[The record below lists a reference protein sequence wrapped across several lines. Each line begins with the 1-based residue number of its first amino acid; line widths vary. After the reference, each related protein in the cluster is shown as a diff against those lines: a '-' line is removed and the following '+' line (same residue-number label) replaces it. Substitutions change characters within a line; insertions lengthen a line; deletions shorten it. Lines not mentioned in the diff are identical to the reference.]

1 MKNIRILLPFI
12 LIILGLFFI
21 INAFAQTTNTETL
34 NTETTNILTPNVLSL
49 GQVIDRALQAN
60 HKIHISEI
68 NLGMSKEVKKQ
79 ALTEFLPKLKT
90 GYGFTYKND
99 VDQVTLDGR
108 RYYFGTNDNYLW
120 TSSIIQSIFTGLAT
134 SSKYK
139 IADINLEI
147 SGIRKAATRLNIIL
161 EAKKGYFA
169 VQNAKL
175 LVEVGNETVKSL
187 IEHLSVA
194 QEYYDV
200 GLNPKIDVLNAGV
213 DLADAKQELEWA
225 KNQVVV
231 TKAALSNILDL
242 PVDTPIEVV
251 GTLKYAPFTIPYD
264 ECSAKAVKLRPGLKE
279 AKKRIEIAQKQ
290 IRLAGSGYYPNVTAS
305 MNYYRFGDQPDVD
318 GNGFDDRENW
328 NVMVNADWTFWEWGK
343 TRSAVLESKGNLKKA
358 GKELAMVEDRIR
370 FEVKKAFQDIQT
382 AHHNITVAKTGVEQ
396 AKENLEISQERYKE
410 QVATITEVLDAQ
422 TRLTQARTSHTNAL
436 NDYNVAMAT
445 LYRAMGME

>member
-12 LIILGLFFI
+12 FSVLFIFSIVFI
-21 INAFAQTTNTETL
+21 INAFAETANTETVKL
-34 NTETTNILTPNVLSL
+34 LSL
-49 GQVIDRALQAN
+49 DQVIEKALQAN

-68 NLGMSKEVKKQ
+68 DAGMAEEVKKQ
-79 ALTEFLPKLKT
+79 AVTEFLPKLKT

-134 SSKYK
+134 ISKYR

-147 SGIRKAATRLNIIL
+147 SEIQKAVTRLDIIL

-187 IEHLSVA
+187 LEHLSVA
-194 QEYYDV
+194 QEYYEV
-200 GLNPKIDVLNAGV
+200 GLNPKIDVLNASV

-225 KNQVVV
+225 KNQVIV
-231 TKAALSNILDL
+231 TKAALNNILDL
-242 PVDTPIEVV
+242 PVDTPIEVA
-251 GTLKYAPFTIPYD
+251 GTLKYTPFTIPYG
-264 ECSAKAVKLRPGLKE
+264 ECSEKAINLRPGLKK
-279 AKKRIEIAQKQ
+279 AKKSIEIAQKQ
-290 IRLAGSGYYPNVTAS
+290 IKLAKSGYYPNVTAS
-305 MNYYRFGDQPDVD
+305 MNYYRFGDQYDVD

-328 NVMVNADWTFWEWGK
+328 NVMVQADWTFWEWGK
-343 TRSAVLESKGNLKKA
+343 TRHAVLQSKGNLRKA
-358 GKELAMVEDRIR
+358 VTKLAMVEDRIH
-370 FEVKKAFQDIQT
+370 FEVKKAFQYLQT
-382 AHHNITVAKTGVEQ
+382 AHHNIKVAKTGVEQ
-396 AKENLEISQERYKE
+396 AKENLEISQDRYKE
-410 QVATITEVLDAQ
+410 QVATITEILDAQ
-422 TRLTQARTSHTNAL
+422 TRLTQAMTLHTNVL

>member
-1 MKNIRILLPFI
+1 MKKIRILLPFMF
-12 LIILGLFFI
+12 IIFFM
-21 INAFAQTTNTETL
+21 INAFAETVNTETVKL
-34 NTETTNILTPNVLSL
+34 LSL
-49 GQVIDRALQAN
+49 DQVIEKALQAN

-68 NLGMSKEVKKQ
+68 DTGMAEEAKKQ
-79 ALTEFLPKLKT
+79 AVTEFLPKLKT

-134 SSKYK
+134 ISKYR

-147 SGIRKAATRLNIIL
+147 SEIQKAVTRLDIIL

-187 IEHLSVA
+187 LEHLSVA
-194 QEYYDV
+194 QEYYEV

-213 DLADAKQELEWA
+213 DLANAKQELEWA
-225 KNQVVV
+225 KNQVIV
-231 TKAALSNILDL
+231 TKAALNNILDL
-242 PVDTPIEVV
+242 PVDTPIEVAD
-251 GTLKYAPFTIPYD
+251 TLKYTPFTIPYG
-264 ECSAKAVKLRPGLKE
+264 ECSEKAINLRPGLKK
-279 AKKRIEIAQKQ
+279 AKKSIEIAQKQ
-290 IRLAGSGYYPNVTAS
+290 IRLAKSGYYPNVTAS
-305 MNYYRFGDQPDVD
+305 MNYYRFGDQFNVD
-318 GNGFDDRENW
+318 GNRFDDRENW

-343 TRSAVLESKGNLKKA
+343 TRHAVLESKGNLRKA
-358 GKELAMVEDRIR
+358 VTRLAMLEDRIH
-370 FEVKKAFQDIQT
+370 FEVKKAFQDLQT
-382 AHHNITVAKTGVEQ
+382 AHHNIRVAKTGVEQ
-396 AKENLEISQERYKE
+396 AKENLEISQDRYKE
-410 QVATITEVLDAQ
+410 QVATITEILDAQ
-422 TRLTQARTSHTNAL
+422 TRLTQAMTSHTNAL